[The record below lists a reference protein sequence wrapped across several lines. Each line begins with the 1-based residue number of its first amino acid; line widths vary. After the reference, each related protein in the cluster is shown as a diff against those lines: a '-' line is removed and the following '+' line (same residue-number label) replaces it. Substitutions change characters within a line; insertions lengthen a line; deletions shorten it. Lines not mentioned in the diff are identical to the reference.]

1 MAYSVQQSHRGII
14 ESGSMA
20 RPIRILLQPFLL
32 LALSCS
38 LFAQDAARTT
48 APDMPQAATP
58 QAVQIN
64 LGESSA
70 ELAGPWKFQIGDNP
84 AWSETNYDDSSW
96 GLMDLSPPPGSAD
109 TSLGISGYIPGWT
122 VRGYPNH
129 TGFAWYRL
137 KVEVNGADRRLA
149 LKMPASAD
157 DAYQVFVNGQQ
168 IGEFG
173 EFTGHRVAAFSSLPQ
188 SFRLQKE
195 IRDGMVTIAIRMW
208 MDSATPFNSP
218 DAGGLHGPPV
228 LGYASVIGA
237 LVRLDY
243 DDIAH
248 DLGGGF
254 LETLILIMALVMALA
269 LYWLDRQ
276 EKAYFWLALVCLATL
291 LGNSIV
297 LAANFVPLIP
307 QTPGVILA
315 DVLLAPIRIGLWVL
329 FWGYW
334 FRIWRMPRLHQFVWS
349 LVAIL
354 MLGTA
359 MLRPP
364 VYGQLVPVHY
374 ASWILPL
381 LLIVKLGLGLLL
393 CGVAYR
399 GIMRQRTEGWMA
411 ALAVLLVV
419 ISNYQHE
426 LRLIHIRTIF
436 PVMGFSLSLGTIST
450 ILSLLII
457 TVLLLRR
464 FVLAQR
470 LKEQW
475 KIEIQ
480 QARHIQELLIPR
492 KLPKIR
498 GLQIQSEYRPMR
510 EVGGDFFQVLPASMP
525 DSVLIV
531 VGDVTGKG
539 LQAGMLVSLIVGAI
553 QSVAQRNSEPAE
565 ILNEVNKQLCDHQ
578 EASATCLIMRIDSNG
593 KASLANAGHLP
604 PYLNGAEIRIE
615 GSLPIGIVPGSDVAT
630 ASFEL
635 KQNDSLIVMSDGVV
649 EAQDAKGVLFG
660 FQRIDEL
667 LLQQATPK
675 EIADKAQTFGQEDDI
690 LILEVRRDLSQ
701 ILQVQVEPQL
711 AAG

>member
-1 MAYSVQQSHRGII
+1 MSYIVQHSQDDVA
-14 ESGSMA
+14 ESASM
-20 RPIRILLQPFLL
+20 PCKTRILVQCFLPAVL
-32 LALSCS
+32 CVS
-38 LFAQDAARTT
+38 LWAQDTGSKVTPAS
-48 APDMPQAATP
+48 PQI
-58 QAVQIN
+58 VKIS

-70 ELAGPWKFQIGDNP
+70 ELAGPWKFHTGDDP
-84 AWSETNYDDSSW
+84 AWARTDYDDSSW
-96 GLMDLSPPPGSAD
+96 GTMDLSPPEGTAD

-122 VRGYPNH
+122 VRGYPHH

-137 KVEVNGADRRLA
+137 RVDVNGADRRLA

-157 DAYQVFVNGQQ
+157 DAYQVFVNGTR

-173 EFTGHRVAAFSSLPQ
+173 SFSEHKVAAYSSLPQ
-188 SFRLQKE
+188 SYRLQKG
-195 IRDGMVTIAIRMW
+195 IRDGVVTVAIRMW

-248 DLGGGF
+248 DLGAGF
-254 LETLILIMALVMALA
+254 LETLILIMALAMAIA
-269 LYWLDRQ
+269 LFCLDRQ
-276 EKAYFWLALVCLATL
+276 EKAYFWLALTCLATL

-297 LAANFVPLIP
+297 LAANFIPLIP
-307 QTPGVILA
+307 QTLGVILA
-315 DVLLAPIRIGLWVL
+315 DVVFAPIRIGLWVL

-334 FRIWRMPRLHQFVWS
+334 FCIWRMKRLHQLVWT

-364 VYGQLVPVHY
+364 IYGQLIPIHY
-374 ASWILPL
+374 AASIIPML
-381 LLIVKLGLGLLL
+381 LVTKLGLGLLL

-399 GIMRQRTEGWMA
+399 GFIHQRTEGWMA
-411 ALAVLLVV
+411 ASAVLLVV

-426 LRLIHIRTIF
+426 LRLVHIRTIF
-436 PVMGFSLSLGTIST
+436 PFMGFSISLGTIST
-450 ILSLLII
+450 ILSLLVI
-457 TVLLLRR
+457 TVMLLRR

-470 LKEQW
+470 RKEQW

-480 QARHIQELLIPR
+480 QARHIQELLIP
-492 KLPKIR
+492 KMLPKVR
-498 GLQIQSEYRPMR
+498 GLQIQSEYRPVR
-510 EVGGDFFQVLPASMP
+510 EVGGDFFQVLPANTP
-525 DSVLIV
+525 DSVLVV

-539 LQAGMLVSLIVGAI
+539 LQAGMLVALIVGAI
-553 QSVAQRNSEPAE
+553 QSAAQHSSDPAE

-593 KASLANAGHLP
+593 KVLLANAGHLP
-604 PYLNGAEIRIE
+604 PYLNGREMNME
-615 GSLPIGIVPGSDVAT
+615 GALPIGIVSGSDLSIM
-630 ASFEL
+630 SFDL

-649 EAQDAKGVLFG
+649 EAQNVKGTLFG
-660 FQRIDEL
+660 FERTSEL
-667 LLQQATPK
+667 LLRNATPK
-675 EIADKAQTFGQEDDI
+675 EIAEEAQKFGQEDDI
-690 LILEVRRDLSQ
+690 LILEVRRDLAQ
-701 ILQVQVEPQL
+701 VLQVQVEPQL
-711 AAG
+711 VT

>member
-1 MAYSVQQSHRGII
+1 MPPRS
-14 ESGSMA
+14 
-20 RPIRILLQPFLL
+20 
-32 LALSCS
+32 
-38 LFAQDAARTT
+38 T
-48 APDMPQAATP
+48 APTQAA
-58 QAVQIN
+58 
-64 LGESSA
+64 
-70 ELAGPWKFQIGDNP
+70 
-84 AWSETNYDDSSW
+84 
-96 GLMDLSPPPGSAD
+96 
-109 TSLGISGYIPGWT
+109 
-122 VRGYPNH
+122 
-129 TGFAWYRL
+129 
-137 KVEVNGADRRLA
+137 
-149 LKMPASAD
+149 
-157 DAYQVFVNGQQ
+157 
-168 IGEFG
+168 
-173 EFTGHRVAAFSSLPQ
+173 FTA
-188 SFRLQKE
+188 
-195 IRDGMVTIAIRMW
+195 
-208 MDSATPFNSP
+208 
-218 DAGGLHGPPV
+218 PV

>member
-1 MAYSVQQSHRGII
+1 MSYIVQHSRSDIA
-14 ESGSMA
+14 ESAPMPRIA
-20 RPIRILLQPFLL
+20 RTLL
-32 LALSCS
+32 LCVLSLVLCIS
-38 LFAQDAARTT
+38 LRAQNIGSKT
-48 APDMPQAATP
+48 APATP
-58 QAVQIN
+58 SVVKVS

-70 ELAGPWKFQIGDNP
+70 ELTGPWRFHIGDDP
-84 AWSETNYDDSSW
+84 AWAQRNYDDSSW
-96 GLMDLSPPPGSAD
+96 DTMDLSPPAGSAD

-137 KVEVNGADRRLA
+137 KVDVNGADRRLA
-149 LKMPASAD
+149 IKMPASAD
-157 DAYQVFVNGQQ
+157 DAYQVFVNGTR

-173 EFTGHRVAAFSSLPQ
+173 RFTEHRVAAYSSLPQ
-188 SFRLQKE
+188 SFGLQKE
-195 IRDGMVTIAIRMW
+195 IRDGVITIAIRMW

-269 LYWLDRQ
+269 LFWLDRQ
-276 EKAYFWLALVCLATL
+276 EKAYLWLALACLATL

-297 LAANFVPLIP
+297 LAANFIPLIE
-307 QTPGVILA
+307 QTLGVILA
-315 DVLLAPIRIGLWVL
+315 DVVLAPIRIGLWVL

-334 FRIWRMPRLHQFVWS
+334 FRIWRIERLHRLVWP

-354 MLGTA
+354 ILGTA

-364 VYGQLVPVHY
+364 LYGQQVPVHY
-374 ASWILPL
+374 AGSILPIL
-381 LLIVKLGLGLLL
+381 LVVKLGLGLLL

-399 GIMRQRTEGWMA
+399 GFVHQRTEGWMA
-411 ALAVLLVV
+411 AFAVLLVV

-426 LRLIHIRTIF
+426 LRVIHIRTIF
-436 PVMGFSLSLGTIST
+436 PIMGFSISLGTIST
-450 ILSLLII
+450 VLSLLVI
-457 TVLLLRR
+457 TVMLLRR

-470 LKEQW
+470 RKEQW

-498 GLQIQSEYRPMR
+498 GLQIQSEYRPVR
-510 EVGGDFFQVLPASMP
+510 EVGGDFFQVLPANIP
-525 DSVLIV
+525 DSVLVV

-539 LQAGMLVSLIVGAI
+539 LQAGMLVALIVGAI
-553 QSVAQRNSEPAE
+553 QSAAQHSSEPAE
-565 ILNEVNKQLCDHQ
+565 ILSEVNKQLCDHQ
-578 EASATCLIMRIDSNG
+578 QASATCLIMRIDSNG
-593 KASLANAGHLP
+593 KVTLANAGHLP
-604 PYLNGAEIRIE
+604 PYLNGREMSME
-615 GSLPIGIVPGSDVAT
+615 GALPIGIVSDSEFSILA
-630 ASFEL
+630 FEL

-649 EAQDAKGVLFG
+649 EAQDAKGTLFG
-660 FQRIDEL
+660 FERISEL
-667 LLQQATPK
+667 LLRQATPK
-675 EIADKAQTFGQEDDI
+675 EIAEAAQTFGQEDDI
-690 LILEVRRDLSQ
+690 LILEVQRDFAQ
-701 ILQVQVEPQL
+701 VLQVQVEPQL
-711 AAG
+711 AVG